1 MNKSALTTTV
11 GILLIL
17 YALANFGSAFGQF
30 AKGKTVSGTTS
41 IAASLGDFSGDQI
54 GAQKVRR
61 IGASSSGI
69 LYAIAIFI
77 LITAVLDMVAAI
89 GLFSGSNW
97 AFTFVV
103 ITAICGI
110 LVEIQDVAEDGFGI
124 GKLIFL
130 TVNAIAL
137 FTAFSARKI
146 EPAIE

>member
-17 YALANFGSAFGQF
+17 YAVANFGSAIGQF

-41 IAASLGDFSGDQI
+41 IAASLGDFAGDQI

-61 IGASSSGI
+61 TGASSSGI

-77 LITAVLDMVAAI
+77 LITPVLDIVAAV

-97 AFTFVV
+97 AFTLVV

-124 GKLIFL
+124 GKLIFFAI
-130 TVNAIAL
+130 NAMAL
-137 FTAFSARKI
+137 FAAFSARKT